1 VIPASTTVVT
11 PERIP
16 ASSAGKQKSP
26 TDVKT
31 QLPDFVQSLVGIQQ
45 MCVDKQGGSHQNSC
59 QQGVRP
65 VLRQG
70 KTLFSCNL

>member
-16 ASSAGKQKSP
+16 TSSAGRQKSP

-45 MCVDKQGGSHQNSC
+45 MCVDKQGGSHQNSFP
-59 QQGVRP
+59 QSVRP
-65 VLRQG
+65 ALSES